1 MLNAL
6 NKITTT
12 AKKRVGRGVGSGKG
26 GHTAG
31 RGSKGHKS
39 REGGTIPLWF
49 EGGQL
54 PLIKRLPY
62 LRGKFHFR
70 SLAKTVVV
78 IPVEKL
84 RRVTD
89 GIVSHET
96 LVTAGLIS
104 SVHERVKIVN
114 GGQAPALKEI
124 RGIALSASVRTMFE
138 SAGVKIS

>member
-6 NKITTT
+6 HKITTSS
-12 AKKRVGRGVGSGKG
+12 KKRVGRGVGSGKG

-70 SLAKTVVV
+70 SLAKTVIV

-84 RRVTD
+84 GRVSG
-89 GIVSHET
+89 GIISHET
-96 LVTAGLIS
+96 LVASGLIPS
-104 SVHERVKIVN
+104 IHERVKIVN

-124 RGIALSASVRTMFE
+124 RGVAVSASVRTILE
-138 SAGVKIS
+138 SSGVKIS